1 MKLATFSRGSTD
13 EIGVIVQDRI
23 FPISQALPELP
34 DNMIGLISIWNQ
46 VAADV
51 RRIVSLAAPI
61 PLRTVKLKAPIGNP
75 GKILAIGLNYADHIS
90 ESGLAKPEHQIWF
103 SKLPDTVNGPFDSV
117 VIPRA
122 SAQVDYEGEMVI
134 VIGRKGRHIS
144 RQDARKYV
152 FGYCVGND
160 VSVRDWQTRTS
171 QWLLGKSFDT
181 HGPIGPWL
189 TTADEIGD
197 PHRLGLQTSVNGE
210 LRQNS
215 NTRHLVF
222 DVWDQIAY
230 LSEVTTLRPGD
241 IIFSG
246 TPGGVGVAMKP
257 PRFLKTGDIVRCEI
271 EELGAIE
278 NAFSGET

>member
-1 MKLATFSRGSTD
+1 MKLATFSQGSTD
-13 EIGVIVQDRI
+13 EIGVVVQDRI
-23 FPISQALPELP
+23 FPISRALPELP

-51 RRIVSLAAPI
+51 GRIVSIATPI

-75 GKILAIGLNYADHIS
+75 GKILAIGLNYGDHIS

-103 SKLPDTVNGPFDSV
+103 TKLPDTVNGPFDSV
-117 VIPRA
+117 LIPRA

-134 VIGRKGRHIS
+134 VIGRKGRNIS
-144 RQDARKYV
+144 RQDAREHV

-171 QWLLGKSFDT
+171 QWVLGKSFDT

-197 PHRLGLQTSVNGE
+197 PHRLRLQTSVNGE

-222 DVWDQIAY
+222 DVWAQIAY

-278 NAFSGET
+278 NAFSGEI